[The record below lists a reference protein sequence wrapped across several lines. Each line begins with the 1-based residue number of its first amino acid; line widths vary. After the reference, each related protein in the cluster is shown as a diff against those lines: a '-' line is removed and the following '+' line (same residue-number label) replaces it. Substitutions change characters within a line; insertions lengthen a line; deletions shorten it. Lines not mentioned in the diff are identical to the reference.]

1 MISPGLLKRLCV
13 ARARLQRELESP
25 PRVSALAREAGMSTE
40 HFIVQ
45 FRAVFGETPLRCRT
59 RARLEQAREALVATD
74 EPATQIG
81 LALGFASAGSFSRLF
96 TRHVGMPPRDYR
108 RTAAFAVAPP
118 GCVALMN
125 QAFAAGLKSGEVGA
139 CELRQ
144 DGGSHRDGAAH
155 AHQPHQP
162 VR

>member
-25 PRVSALAREAGMSTE
+25 PRVSAL
-40 HFIVQ
+40 
-45 FRAVFGETPLRCRT
+45 
-59 RARLEQAREALVATD
+59 AREALVATD